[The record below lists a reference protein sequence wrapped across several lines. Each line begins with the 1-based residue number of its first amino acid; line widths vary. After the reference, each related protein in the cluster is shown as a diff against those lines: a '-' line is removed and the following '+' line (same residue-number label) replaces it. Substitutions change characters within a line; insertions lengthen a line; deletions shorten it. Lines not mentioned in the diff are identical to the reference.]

1 MIRYKYCKEG
11 HIMDPSW
18 KVCPVC
24 IAPLAGWIVSMKED
38 GSPEKCYTLHE
49 GKSFIGSAV
58 DCEIRILD
66 AGLARQHA
74 YLSISAGECSLVDMG
89 NSTPIKVNNI
99 DSVKTLLIDGDI
111 LQLGNK
117 QFKIKLL

>member
-1 MIRYKYCKEG
+1 MHYKYCKEG

-24 IAPLAGWIVSMKED
+24 IAPLAGWLVALNGEEK
-38 GSPEKCYTLHE
+38 PEKTYTLHE
-49 GKSFIGSAV
+49 GKSFIGSAA
-58 DCEIRILD
+58 DCEIRILNC
-66 AGLARQHA
+66 GLARQHA
-74 YLSISAGECSLVDMG
+74 YLSIFDNECSLVDLG
-89 NSTPIKVNNI
+89 NGTPVKVNNI

-111 LQLGNK
+111 LLLGDK

>member
-1 MIRYKYCKEG
+1 MHYKYCKEG

-24 IAPLAGWIVSMKED
+24 IAPLAGWLVELKED
-38 GSPEKCYTLHE
+38 GSPKKSYTLHE

-58 DCEIRILD
+58 DCEIRIID
-66 AGLARQHA
+66 AELARQHA
-74 YLSISAGECSLVDMG
+74 YLSIFDNECSLVDMG
-89 NSTPIKVNNI
+89 NGSPVKVNNV
-99 DSVKTLLIDGDI
+99 DSVKALLIDGDI
-111 LQLGNK
+111 LSLGAK